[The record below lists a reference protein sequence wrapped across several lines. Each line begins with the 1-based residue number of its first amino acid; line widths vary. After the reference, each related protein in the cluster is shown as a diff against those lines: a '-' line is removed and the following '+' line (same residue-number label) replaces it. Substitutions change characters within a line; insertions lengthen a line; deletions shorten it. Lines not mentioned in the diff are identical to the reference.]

1 MCKFNGYIQQ
11 ILIEMINE
19 PKFDSLTVCL
29 TNCPTDWLPDEVSE
43 WLTEWLTAYSSWLTA
58 WLMDLHVLID

>member
-29 TNCPTDWLPDEVSE
+29 SD
-43 WLTEWLTAYSSWLTA
+43 
-58 WLMDLHVLID
+58 